1 MVLDVLGL
9 ALVFGVVFVG
19 GLVTGVT
26 GFGFAIVATASL
38 ASLLDPQ
45 TAVVIVI
52 IPILAANLSLVR
64 ELDRDGLRSC
74 VFRFWSFVVPAAA
87 GTVVGMLALSRI
99 PTAPLTLGLG
109 LFTVSYTLLAQP
121 WVHLP
126 GEARVDEFCVV
137 ETHPRKGLLGIVSGI
152 IFGASNVGVQVI
164 AYLESLDLDRE
175 TFVGVVAMI
184 FLGIGLIRVGAAWGF
199 GLYES
204 SSFVA
209 VSVAAAVPGLAGV
222 TLGKCLRPR
231 IPRRIQNLV
240 VYLLLSV
247 IGAKLMFDGLTG
259 L

>member
-1 MVLDVLGL
+1 MFLDATSL

-26 GFGFAIVATASL
+26 GFGYAIVATASL

-64 ELDRDGLRSC
+64 ELDRAGLRSC
-74 VFRFWSFVVPAAA
+74 TLRFWSFVVPAAV
-87 GTVVGMLALSRI
+87 GTVVGMLVLSRI
-99 PTAPLTLGLG
+99 PTGPLTLGLG
-109 LFTVSYTLLAQP
+109 LFTLSYAAAAQP
-121 WVHLP
+121 WLRLP
-126 GEARVDEFCVV
+126 GETRVDEFCLV
-137 ETHPRKGLLGIVSGI
+137 ETHGRKGVLGLFSGVV
-152 IFGASNVGVQVI
+152 FGASNVGVQVV

-184 FLGIGLIRVGAAWGF
+184 FLGIGLVRVIAAWRF
-199 GLYES
+199 GLYGS

-209 VSVAAAVPGLAGV
+209 VSVAAALPGLAGV
-222 TLGKCLRPR
+222 ATGKRLRPR
-231 IPRRIQNLV
+231 IPRDVQDFG
-240 VYLLLSV
+240 VYLLLAL
-247 IGAKLMFDGLTG
+247 IGLKLLTDGLAG